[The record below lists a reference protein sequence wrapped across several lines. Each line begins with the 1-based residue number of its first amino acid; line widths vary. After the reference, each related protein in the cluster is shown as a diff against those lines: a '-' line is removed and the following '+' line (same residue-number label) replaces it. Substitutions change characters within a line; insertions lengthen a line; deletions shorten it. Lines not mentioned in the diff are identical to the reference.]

1 MRMSED
7 KICKRKCEEPSTYLE
22 RDRKTLE
29 VNI

>member
-1 MRMSED
+1 MSED
-7 KICKRKCEEPSTYLE
+7 KISNRKCEEPSTFLE